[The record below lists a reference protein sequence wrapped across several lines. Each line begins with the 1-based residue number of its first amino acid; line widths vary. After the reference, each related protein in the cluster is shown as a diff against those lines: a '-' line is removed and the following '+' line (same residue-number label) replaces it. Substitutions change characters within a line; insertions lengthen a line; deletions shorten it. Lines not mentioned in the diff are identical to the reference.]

1 MVQLFI
7 ISLTYVASLERLDE
21 LMSEHSAFL
30 DRYYADGTF
39 LASGRKVP
47 RTGGVILARGGS
59 REEIWKIID
68 DDPFRREWVA
78 EYDVIEF
85 VATRT
90 TESLS
95 DYREL
100 LP

>member
-1 MVQLFI
+1 MFI
-7 ISLTYVASLERLDE
+7 ISLTYVASLERCDE
-21 LMSEHSAFL
+21 LIPEHAAFL

-39 LASGRKVP
+39 LVSGRKVP

-59 REEIWKIID
+59 REEILKIIEN
-68 DDPFRREWVA
+68 DPFRREGVA

-85 VATRT
+85 AATRT
-90 TESLS
+90 SGALEE
-95 DYREL
+95 YREE